1 MMLSGNLA
9 TRSPRPTNDESGVL
23 ALGRTLGVADHFRSL
38 IAKHVQPDMTLET
51 GAFTSS
57 YKQHGYIGSYRA
69 IFVIIDSPQAIEEN
83 LALVQT
89 LRDDNLKP
97 LICAVV
103 TGRGAV
109 NKIKYF
115 LAGADACI
123 KLNTLSDDSEDLLAE
138 FFNSED
144 WQRDINLTLDPTR
157 ICLMDSRRKLDISF
171 AEMKI
176 LEAFAHT
183 GNHILSHDE
192 IASIMGLNTNF
203 YDPRALE
210 KSISRL
216 RGKIKDMYGT
226 NAIQSIRGYGYR
238 LMRGLISTA

>member
-1 MMLSGNLA
+1 MLSGNLA

-23 ALGRTLGVADHFRSL
+23 ALARTLGVADHFRTL
-38 IAKHVQPDMTLET
+38 IARHVQSDIPLET
-51 GAFTSS
+51 GVYASS
-57 YKQHGYIGSYRA
+57 YKPHGYIGTYRA
-69 IFVIIDSPQAIEEN
+69 IFLIIDSPQTVEDN
-83 LALVQT
+83 LALVQR
-89 LRDDNLKP
+89 LRDNNLKP
-97 LICAVV
+97 LICTVI

-109 NKIKYF
+109 NKIKYY

-123 KLNTLSDDSEDLLAE
+123 KLNTLSDDSEELLSE
-138 FFNSED
+138 FFSSED

-157 ICLMDSRRKLDISF
+157 ICLLDSRRKLDISF

-176 LEAFAHT
+176 LEAFAQT

-192 IASIMGLNTNF
+192 IASIMGLNANF

>member
-23 ALGRTLGVADHFRSL
+23 ALGRTLGVADHFRTL
-38 IAKHVQPDMTLET
+38 IARHVQGDIPLET
-51 GAFTSS
+51 GVYASS
-57 YKQHGYIGSYRA
+57 YKPHGYIGTYRA
-69 IFVIIDSPQAIEEN
+69 IFLIIDSPQTVEDN
-83 LALVQT
+83 LALVQR
-89 LRDDNLKP
+89 LRDNNLKP
-97 LICAVV
+97 LICTVI

-109 NKIKYF
+109 NKIKYY

-123 KLNTLSDDSEDLLAE
+123 KLNTLSDDSEELLSE
-138 FFNSED
+138 FFSSED

-157 ICLMDSRRKLDISF
+157 ICLLDSRRKLDISF

-176 LEAFAHT
+176 LEAFAQT

-192 IASIMGLNTNF
+192 IASIMGLNANF